1 MVVDSGKTKLEELLT
16 LDPRAHVII
25 RNERL
30 IKYEQIV
37 EQASLSTGDIED
49 DEKLFRL
56 IDELRSM
63 EPISRE

>member
-1 MVVDSGKTKLEELLT
+1 MIVDSGKTKLEELLT

-63 EPISRE
+63 EPTSND

>member
-1 MVVDSGKTKLEELLT
+1 MIVDSGKTKLEELLT

-63 EPISRE
+63 EPISKE

>member
-1 MVVDSGKTKLEELLT
+1 MIVDSGKTKLEKLLT

-37 EQASLSTGDIED
+37 EHASLSTGDYED

-63 EPISRE
+63 EPTSRE